1 LLKRKN
7 KLFIVALALVAVISF
22 SSTSSAF
29 FFDWFGSEQDK
40 ISLKNVEY
48 ESALPLKTDVPK
60 QIKRIKAYKKINQ
73 LRHEEEID
81 FAAIKEIYTKHLQK
95 TVQARDEE
103 FSTNMDQYIQAAF
116 YGVENGQNPALAAQI
131 VDKTLKRTFYLSV
144 KHELDEAIEE
154 FNNKEEAHH
163 KLDEAVVYYEA
174 IAGTAKKRSEDLH
187 EGILSG
193 LKSARRAIENDK
205 LIDLKIADQIIGKTI
220 IKVFYASVLHEAEEV
235 EEYIAENPAKAKVKQ
250 MEGLVYYQTIKGK
263 VKPNNKI
270 GHIIVGDML
279 SGDISEFDYD
289 VILEEISR
297 GFVGKPLGYLEE
309 VKENWGTDK
318 ALVEAWEAL
327 VYYNV
332 FAEDVEAR
340 LGVEAG
346 EELLTN
352 LRSYVGAVKQEDR
365 AKVDALEKKIKKTL
379 REYISKL

>member
-1 LLKRKN
+1 MNKN
-7 KLFIVALALVAVISF
+7 LSKLITVLVLFSVIVLG
-22 SSTSSAF
+22 TSSAF
-29 FFDWFGSEQDK
+29 AA
-40 ISLKNVEY
+40 Y
-48 ESALPLKTDVPK
+48 LPFKTDVSK
-60 QIKRIKAYKKINQ
+60 QQARIDAYKEINR
-73 LRHEEEID
+73 LRHKEEID
-81 FAAIKEIYTKHLQK
+81 FDKIENIYTDVLQD

-220 IKVFYASVLHEAEEV
+220 IKVFHASVLHEAEEV
-235 EEYIAENPAKAKVKQ
+235 EEYIAENPEKAKIKQ
-250 MEGLVYYQTIKGK
+250 MEGLVYYQAIKGK
-263 VKPNNKI
+263 VKSNNKM
-270 GHIIVGDML
+270 GHVVVADML
-279 SGDISEFDYD
+279 SGDISEVDYD
-289 VILEEISR
+289 IILKELNR
-297 GFVGKPLGYLEE
+297 GFIGKPLGYLEE

-332 FAEDVEAR
+332 FAEDVEAK
-340 LGVEAG
+340 LGAEAAN
-346 EELLTN
+346 ELVTD
-352 LRSYVGAVKQEDR
+352 LRSYVKAVENKDR
-365 AKVDALEKKIKKTL
+365 DSANKLDEEIRDGLKEYFIAL
-379 REYISKL
+379 